1 MLNPNDHPY
10 GFWSLV
16 PPLVAI
22 TLAIAT
28 RRVVISLFI
37 GLLLGAAI
45 LAGGRPLATL
55 VLLGRDLLWG
65 AVADVAHLQV
75 FAFTLT
81 MGAMIGVMQRSGG
94 MLGLINRLRHVTT
107 NRRRGQVSVW
117 LLGLVVFFDDYA
129 NTLLLG
135 GTMRPLADRLRI
147 SREKLAYL
155 VDSTAAP
162 VAGVA
167 LVSTWVA
174 MEISLIDEGL
184 RATGLAAGGFSPF
197 QVFVDTIVYRFYPL
211 LALAF
216 VGIVAIG
223 QRDFGSMLAA
233 ERRTLA
239 ATGESASP
247 ETRDDVPALHPENDR
262 TRAWYLAVVPIV
274 VTVGAILWVLVDTG
288 GAALAAEASLWQKMN
303 AGDAYLAMIAG
314 SLAGLA
320 TAAVLAYAHG
330 AYAPRDGL
338 RAAAAGAWQMMPA
351 IVILTF
357 AWALAA
363 VTQST
368 DEAGGGLQTGAYLA
382 ALMGDAVPAALLPLV
397 VFLCSAVVSFCTG
410 SSWATMAILTPLSIS
425 LAWQAIG
432 GAAAGDVD
440 SPVMLATIGSVL
452 AGSIFGDHCSPLS
465 DTTVLSSRASGC
477 PHVAHVRTQLPYALL
492 VGAVSA
498 VVCCWPAG
506 WGVPPLVL
514 LIAGLGVLLVVMR
527 LVGRRVEG
535 KEAIDNRI
543 SG

>member
-1 MLNPNDHPY
+1 MLNPSDHPY

-28 RRVVISLFI
+28 RRVVVSLFI

-45 LAGGRPLATL
+45 LADGSPLATL
-55 VLLGRDLLWG
+55 VILSRDLLWG
-65 AVADVAHLQV
+65 AIADVAHLQV

-81 MGAMIGVMQRSGG
+81 MGAMVGVMQRSGG
-94 MLGLINRLRHVTT
+94 MLGLINRMQHVTT

-117 LLGLVVFFDDYA
+117 LLGLIVFFDDYA

-135 GTMRPLADRLRI
+135 GTMRPLTDRLRI

-174 MEISLIDEGL
+174 MEISLIDDGL
-184 RATGLAAGGFSPF
+184 RATGAAADDFSPS

-216 VGIVAIG
+216 VGIVAVS
-223 QRDFGSMLAA
+223 QRDFGPMLTA

-239 ATGESASP
+239 AQGAGESAAP
-247 ETRDDVPALHPENDR
+247 ELHDDVPALRPENER
-262 TRAWYLAVVPIV
+262 TRAWYLAVAPIV
-274 VTVGAILWVLVDTG
+274 VTVAAILWVLIETG
-288 GAALAAEASLWQKMN
+288 GGAGAADASIWQRMN
-303 AGDAYLAMIAG
+303 EGDPYLAMIAG
-314 SLAGLA
+314 SVAGLA
-320 TAAVLAYAHG
+320 CAALLGYAHG
-330 AYAPRDGL
+330 AFPPGDGL

-363 VTQST
+363 VTRST
-368 DEAGGGLQTGAYLA
+368 DEAGQGGLQTGAYLA

-397 VFLCSAVVSFCTG
+397 VFLCSAVVAFCTG

-425 LAWQAIG
+425 LAWQASD
-432 GAAAGDVD
+432 GAGAGDVYK
-440 SPVMLATIGSVL
+440 PIM
-452 AGSIFGDHCSPLS
+452 
-465 DTTVLSSRASGC
+465 
-477 PHVAHVRTQLPYALL
+477 
-492 VGAVSA
+492 
-498 VVCCWPAG
+498 
-506 WGVPPLVL
+506 
-514 LIAGLGVLLVVMR
+514 
-527 LVGRRVEG
+527 
-535 KEAIDNRI
+535 
-543 SG
+543 